1 MAQVTAFLLLFVFGL
16 TATQVI
22 AGELKAPDLSVEAAI
37 DDYIQQQLT
46 ARQIHAAPPCNDSAL
61 IRRTTLDLAGRIPT
75 AVEAR
80 QYAESTEKD
89 KRATLV
95 DRLMASPDFAL
106 HFRNQLDTMLMGG
119 KKGNSGEFRDYL
131 LRSVRQGRSWDQM
144 FRDMLIGSED
154 DADIKPALTF
164 VKSRVK
170 ELDEITNETS
180 VIFFGVN
187 VSCAKCHDHPL
198 VGDWKQDH
206 YFGMASFFQRTYQ
219 TKKNGLAEKFS
230 GEVKFKT
237 TKGEDKVAKFM
248 FLTGATIDE
257 PVVEVSADVRKQ
269 RDEEVK
275 KQMQDDKAGP
285 PSRPEFSPRTKLVEL
300 ALKPENEP
308 MFARNIVN
316 RVWAMFIGRGLVHPL
331 DQMHSGNPASHPD
344 LLEWLTRDLIA
355 HKYDLRRLVK
365 GIVMSE
371 VYARS
376 SEWSGSTETPA
387 PEHFAV
393 ALVRPLSPRQYALS
407 LQIACERPDNIA
419 SQIADTEK
427 WLKRRE
433 ELDRQVEGVANQ
445 FELPGENFQVGVDEA
460 LLFANSPQFTEN
472 YLRDNPDR
480 IVGVL
485 KQQPDHAT
493 RIATAYWA
501 ILSRNP
507 TPDEVSACEQY
518 LAKRD
523 TDQVA
528 ALRQMT
534 WALLTSPELRFNH

>member
-1 MAQVTAFLLLFVFGL
+1 MAQVIAFLLLFVFGL

-22 AGELKAPDLSVEAAI
+22 AAELKAPDLSVEAAI

-46 ARQIHAAPPCNDSAL
+46 ARQIHAAPPCNDSSL

-75 AVEAR
+75 AVESR
-80 QYAESTEKD
+80 QYVESTEKD
-89 KRATLV
+89 KRASLI

-355 HKYDLRRLVK
+355 HKYDLRRLIK

-387 PEHFAV
+387 PDHFAV

-419 SQIADTEK
+419 SQIADAEK

-433 ELDRQVEGVANQ
+433 ELDRQIEGVANQ

-507 TPDEVSACEQY
+507 SPDEVAACEQY

>member
-1 MAQVTAFLLLFVFGL
+1 MTQILFLTLLLCCL
-16 TATQVI
+16 TADRVV
-22 AGELKAPDLSVEAAI
+22 AGELLAPKMPVEQVI
-37 DDYIQQQLT
+37 DHCMQQRLTEKQIQS
-46 ARQIHAAPPCNDSAL
+46 APLADDCEL
-61 IRRTTLDLAGRIPT
+61 VRRMTLDVAGRIPT
-75 AVEAR
+75 VAEA
-80 QYAESTEKD
+80 QGYANSTDAD
-89 KRATLV
+89 KRVKLV
-95 DRLMASPDFAL
+95 ERLMASPDFAL
-106 HFRNQLDTMLMGG
+106 QFRNELDTLLMGG
-119 KKGNSGEFRDYL
+119 QRGSNGEWREYL
-131 LRSVRQGRSWDQM
+131 LKSVRNGRSWDQM

-154 DADIKPALTF
+154 DAEIKPALTF
-164 VKSRVK
+164 LKSRVR
-170 ELDEITNETS
+170 ELDELTNETS
-180 VIFFGVN
+180 TIFFGVN

-198 VGDWKQDH
+198 VSDWKQDH
-206 YFGMASFFQRTYQ
+206 YFGMTSFFQRTYQ

-248 FLTGATIDE
+248 FLTGAMIDE

-285 PSRPEFSPRTKLVEL
+285 PSRPDFSPRAKLVEL
-300 ALKPENEP
+300 ALLPENEQ
-308 MFARNIVN
+308 MLARNIVN

-331 DQMHSGNPASHPD
+331 DQMHSANPASHPD

-355 HKYDLRRLVK
+355 HKYELRRLVK
-365 GIVMSE
+365 GIVLSE

-376 SEWSGSTETPA
+376 SEWSGSTESPG

-407 LQIACERPDNIA
+407 LQVATESSDNFA
-419 SQIADTEK
+419 AQMADADK

-472 YLRDNPDR
+472 YLRDGNDR
-480 IVGVL
+480 LVGVL
-485 KQQPDHAT
+485 KQQTDRPA
-493 RIATAYWA
+493 RIASAYWA
-501 ILSRNP
+501 TLSRAP
-507 TPDEVSACEQY
+507 SAEEVAACEQY

-523 TDQVA
+523 ADPLA
-528 ALRQMT
+528 ATKQMV

>member
-1 MAQVTAFLLLFVFGL
+1 MALIRSLLLFGCCL
-16 TATQVI
+16 ATGRVVAAELLSPEMPIEHVI
-22 AGELKAPDLSVEAAI
+22 DHYVQQRLAEKPLQPAPHA
-37 DDYIQQQLT
+37 DD
-46 ARQIHAAPPCNDSAL
+46 CAL
-61 IRRTTLDLAGRIPT
+61 VRRTTIDVAGRIPT
-75 AVEAR
+75 VAEA
-80 QYAESTEKD
+80 QGYANSTDAD
-89 KRATLV
+89 KRAKLV
-95 DRLMASPDFAL
+95 ERLMASPDFAL
-106 HFRNQLDTMLMGG
+106 QFRNELDTLLMGG
-119 KKGNSGEFRDYL
+119 QRGSNGEWREYL
-131 LRSVRQGRSWDQM
+131 LKSVRNGRSWDRM

-154 DADIKPALTF
+154 DAEIKPALTF
-164 VKSRVK
+164 LKSRVR
-170 ELDEITNETS
+170 ELDELTNETS
-180 VIFFGVN
+180 TIFFGVN

-198 VGDWKQDH
+198 VEDWKQDH
-206 YFGMASFFQRTYQ
+206 YFGMTSFFQRTYQ

-248 FLTGATIDE
+248 FLTGAAIDE

-275 KQMQDDKAGP
+275 QQMQDDKAGP
-285 PSRPEFSPRTKLVEL
+285 PSRPDFSPRAKLVEL
-300 ALKPENEP
+300 ALLPENEQ
-308 MFARNIVN
+308 MLARNIVN

-331 DQMHSGNPASHPD
+331 DQMHSANPASHPE

-355 HKYDLRRLVK
+355 HKYELRRLVK
-365 GIVMSE
+365 GIVLSE

-376 SEWSGSTETPA
+376 SEWNGSTESPG

-407 LQIACERPDNIA
+407 LQVATESSDNFA
-419 SQIADTEK
+419 AQMADADK

-460 LLFANSPQFTEN
+460 LLFANSPPFTDN
-472 YLRDNPDR
+472 YLRDGNDR
-480 IVGVL
+480 LVGVL
-485 KQQPDHAT
+485 KQQTDRPA
-493 RIATAYWA
+493 RIASAYWA
-501 ILSRNP
+501 TLSRAP
-507 TPDEVSACEQY
+507 SADEVAACEQY

-523 TDQVA
+523 ADPLA
-528 ALRQMT
+528 ATKQMV